1 MVTQISYFTLDSNL
15 ILTKS
20 QRLIEKLR
28 WREDNLCKSDYK
40 IIVFLL
46 LKRRNNRIMAMDFKK
61 PNKTKQTSESGS
73 VGQPWHESVFM
84 RQGHLSASKRE
95 NDKKTFWIHGPLN
108 IKVQIPWTTTS
119 RRLCVEYYWNCRLD
133 VLSQHLHHCLLWDG
147 SFPWTSVTILLLF
160 SWLWF
165 TYLEDSEELCR
176 R

>member
-95 NDKKTFWIHGPLN
+95 NDKKNLLN
-108 IKVQIPWTTTS
+108 TRSIKHKGANTLNHYLKKT
-119 RRLCVEYYWNCRLD
+119 LCW
-133 VLSQHLHHCLLWDG
+133 
-147 SFPWTSVTILLLF
+147 ILLKLRIRCSF
-160 SWLWF
+160 SAPLPLPVMRWIFSLNQCDNSSIVLLIMI
-165 TYLEDSEELCR
+165 YLPWR
-176 R
+176 KWRIM